1 MADEIHRG
9 AGVTAEAPTE
19 LKRIRPTL
27 YVAIGGTGKE
37 VLLRLRR
44 RILET
49 LWNGNRLEKLDDFKV
64 ASFLYFDLFQ
74 GNAEEEKRG
83 AQAAEAED
91 PISSL
96 VDLPK
101 GDCIQK
107 KLDARKYL
115 KGREIDRYP
124 HVKEWLPDGDLRH
137 IRAEDG
143 AGQVRALSRLFFFD
157 DVANINDTI
166 SQKARALLQ
175 NVSNSDALARLGVEI
190 EPQVQV
196 IVVCSLAG
204 GTGSG
209 SFIDMGYLAES
220 MLNPRPEQ
228 VSLYAILGG
237 AFADLH
243 EKRTLANSYAA
254 LMELDYCMQGDPQPP
269 YVENWTDTIAN
280 RAEYPFDNV
289 YLVDNRN
296 LGSQGTGDRGHLYR
310 MIADVLFE
318 DLRDPQLRGKKRE
331 DLVNQRTNYRTEPFR
346 PPMPPE
352 LGAPS
357 LSFSRAYSGIG
368 QCTLSTD
375 GRTEFDMETARAARL
390 MLTGFFRME
399 AEDRANTPQTGERDA
414 FMRTSLLL
422 DKTRFFQDF
431 PDFLMPKPAAIP
443 DLPLVHRL
451 LQNGAIDTISDLRAE
466 VRNDFEQ
473 IRGALPN
480 RQDWRGAIEVL
491 RIKRERD
498 ITGDITQQNP
508 FGPRLQTIREQASRV
523 LADWNRA
530 DWNRADG
537 LRALLY
543 ARMDN
548 AELGGITYTIRLIQ
562 QIQDEIAVEGDGFLA
577 RMNRAAEQ
585 YDGLAK
591 SLIEGFYTRALENL
605 SKAVKKNWLG
615 ATDADAIARCM
626 QQLEASLFYTL
637 QYKLRAAACAEA
649 VKILG
654 NLRRLFG
661 NAETA
666 PGQTGPTG
674 ILGEIEQGRQAVA
687 SAVGAIEQELRVL
700 RDSIRGAGPMSQFIR
715 GGKLD
720 DPVRGDYAAWGR
732 EALSGQGGSRVMFDE
747 LRKPD
752 ARARIINRLRGVAR
766 ERMRDRESRLP
777 TVLQALEDL
786 NDAERSTLFGAAM
799 LQALPWLNVDP
810 EKMHGSFDGSMVS
823 VFVSVENAAELAT
836 KFGDELQ
843 RKLPPLYQNKK
854 VGFVSSSVRGR
865 MVIYSEVTGLALNAL
880 VPMHDDWRRSYD
892 EKNSKEE
899 RSPLHNNRDKAR
911 FRHPTAMSLQELENL
926 NLRLQLFL
934 RGVLLGVL
942 RRRSDG
948 DYELNTSTIDIEE
961 WHSIGR
967 EQEVHLREFK
977 ADRRTRLDRVLRRIE
992 DALTPL
998 QSAAIVALLDHAW
1011 RHVYP
1016 QRIVRLADGH
1026 EESRGGVAFA
1036 AIRRLRDIAMN
1047 RFAQHQAALPMPA
1060 EQLVAILLRQIASWT
1075 NVIPGSRADT
1085 TPAEAFMDRAEDKR
1099 TVAWDRFDD
1108 AQLAALLAARPAA
1121 SLQAPA
1127 PPPLPGGTMPSSA
1140 PGGTMPPLP
1149 RFHAIIAGQDS
1160 GPLDQVALEARVRT
1174 GELRPDTLVWSH
1186 GVVPD
1191 WTPAGALPL
1200 LAPLLAAP
1208 RPPPLPATSHAVDP
1222 VPSPFPVGVGA
1233 TTDPG

>member
-1 MADEIHRG
+1 MADDIPRG
-9 AGVTAEAPTE
+9 AGAGAGLTAEAPTE

-49 LWNGNRLEKLDDFKV
+49 LWNGNRIERLDDFKV

-74 GNAEEEKRG
+74 GNAEEEKRS

-101 GDCIQK
+101 ADCIQK

-157 DVANINDTI
+157 DVANINDTM

-175 NVSNSDALARLGVEI
+175 NVSNSEALARLGVEI

-196 IVVCSLAG
+196 IVICSLAG

-209 SFIDMGYLAES
+209 SFIDMGYLAGS

-269 YVENWTDTIAN
+269 YVENWTDTLSN

-346 PPMPPE
+346 PPMPPD

-357 LSFSRAYSGIG
+357 LSFSRAYSSIG

-390 MLTGFFRME
+390 MLTGFFRTE
-399 AEDRANTPQTGERDA
+399 AEDRANTPQTGERDE

-422 DKTRFFQDF
+422 DKTSFFQDF

-451 LQNGAIDTISDLRAE
+451 LQNGPVDTISDLRAE
-466 VRNDFEQ
+466 LRGDFEQ

-480 RQDWRGAIEVL
+480 RQDWRGAIEQL

-508 FGPRLQTIREQASRV
+508 YGPRLQTIREQATRI
-523 LADWNRA
+523 LA

-537 LRALLY
+537 LRTVLY

-562 QIQDEIAVEGDGFLA
+562 QIQDEIAVEGDGFLT
-577 RMNRAAEQ
+577 RMNRAAGQ

-591 SLIEGFYTRALENL
+591 SLIEGFYARALENL
-605 SKAVKKNWLG
+605 SKAVKKNWMG
-615 ATDADAIARCM
+615 STDADAIGRCA
-626 QQLEASLFYTL
+626 QQLEASLFYYL

-654 NLRRLFG
+654 SLRRLFG
-661 NAETA
+661 NAGA
-666 PGQTGPTG
+666 GPGQASVGQLGPTG

-687 SAVGAIEQELRVL
+687 TAVGAIEQELRVL
-700 RDSIRGAGPMSQFIR
+700 KDSIRGAGPMSQFIR

-720 DPVRGDYAAWGR
+720 DPVHGDYAAWGR
-732 EALSGQGGSRVMFDE
+732 EALSGQGGSRVLFDE
-747 LRKPD
+747 LKKGD
-752 ARARIINRLRGVAR
+752 ARARIVNRLRGVAR

-786 NDAERSTLFGAAM
+786 NDAERGTLFGAAM
-799 LQALPWLNVDP
+799 LQALPWLNADP

-823 VFVSVENAAELAT
+823 IFVSAENAAELAA
-836 KFGDELQ
+836 KFGNELQ

-854 VGFVSSSVRGR
+854 VGFISSSVRGR

-880 VPMHDDWRRSYD
+880 VPMHDDWRRAYD
-892 EKNSKEE
+892 ERNSREE

-911 FRHPTAMSLQELENL
+911 FRHPTAMSLQELEAL

-977 ADRRTRLDRVLRRIE
+977 ADRRIKLDRVLRRIE
-992 DALTPL
+992 EGLTPL

-1047 RFAQHQAALPMPA
+1047 RLAQDRSGLPMPA
-1060 EQLVAILLRQIASWT
+1060 EQLVAILLRSIAFWT
-1075 NVIPGSRADT
+1075 DVIPGSRADT
-1085 TPAEAFMDRAEDKR
+1085 TPSEAFVDRAEDKR

-1108 AQLAALLAARPAA
+1108 RQLTALLALQPA
-1121 SLQAPA
+1121 SPFQAPSPA
-1127 PPPLPGGTMPSSA
+1127 PPPLPGGM
-1140 PGGTMPPLP
+1140 MPPP
-1149 RFHAIIAGQDS
+1149 RFHAIIGGRDS
-1160 GPLDQVALEARVRT
+1160 GPLDQAGLEARVRT
-1174 GELRPDTLVWSH
+1174 GELKADTLVWSH
-1186 GVVPD
+1186 GVVPG
-1191 WTPAGALPL
+1191 WTAAGAVPL
-1200 LAPLLAAP
+1200 LAPLLASP
-1208 RPPPLPATSHAVDP
+1208 RPPPLPATTHAVDP
-1222 VPSPFPVGVGA
+1222 APPPLPPGSAA
-1233 TTDPG
+1233 TGS